1 MYTDIILISLL
12 VVCVVLSAFF
22 SGSEIIYS
30 HVNKLKLKRMADEG
44 NKNALAAYELANNF
58 PTLISTIL
66 IGNNLV
72 NIAASNIAGLL
83 FEELFETNGSFYA
96 GLIITGII
104 LIFGEILPKTILQ
117 LFPVKLSIA
126 FQRLIRFFR
135 MIFSPLV
142 KLMTYLI
149 GKLSKYWTP
158 KEDDEEDTSD
168 GEILNMVEQINEDGY
183 IDQDTKEIVASTLEL
198 SETTAE
204 EIMTPRV
211 DIFACDINDKITNII
226 KEEELCTYSRIVFY
240 EETIDNIVGVIS
252 SRKLIIDYINKK
264 EIDLRSMLSKP
275 ILVHKTKSLISI
287 LKVFKK
293 TKTHIAI
300 VVDEFGGTLGI
311 ITLEDVLEELV
322 GDIWDEMDIVEEEF
336 EKEDETTFL
345 VDGDMNLDDCFE
357 LIGYNNEEYE
367 CAYSTV
373 AGWCTEILD
382 DFPKENDTFKFENYN
397 VKIIQVEGVRVE
409 KVEIEVLTEE
419 E

>member
-117 LFPVKLSIA
+117 LFPIKLSIA

>member
-117 LFPVKLSIA
+117 LFPIKLSIA

-264 EIDLRSMLSKP
+264 EIDLQSMLSKP

>member
-135 MIFSPLV
+135 VIFSPLV

-409 KVEIEVLTEE
+409 KVEIEVLTKEE
-419 E
+419 

>member
-12 VVCVVLSAFF
+12 VVCVILSAFF

-135 MIFSPLV
+135 VIFSPLV